1 MNSTIDDL
9 DTGDIILLCGGSESW
24 LSWLTSIIKY
34 STHSNY
40 THIGVIL
47 KNPNFLANL
56 VSINIVIYYNI
67 LIKYITI
74 IITINHIQYIIFIL

>member
-9 DTGDIILLCGGSESW
+9 ETGDIILFCGGSESW

-47 KNPNFLANL
+47 KNPNFIA
-56 VSINIVIYYNI
+56 
-67 LIKYITI
+67 KTI
-74 IITINHIQYIIFIL
+74 RRNFCLGIWMGRNT